1 MDSENDPARNSTG
14 RAVRRALLLALRA
27 GLRAQPER
35 LEDLAEELRA
45 SLAESPSPDGVDVV
59 EDAAHR
65 AIVAAELEAAL
76 RQLRS
81 EFGH

>member
-1 MDSENDPARNSTG
+1 MDSENEPARNSTG

-27 GLRAQPER
+27 GLRGQPER
-35 LEDLAEELRA
+35 LDFLAEELRL
-45 SLAESPSPDGVDVV
+45 SLAESPPPDGVDVI

-76 RQLRS
+76 RQLRD
-81 EFGH
+81 EFTR